1 MKFNNN
7 EIYQIANN
15 VLSNLDNLNIY
26 IPAKANFF
34 IQKNISTLAAAA
46 QEIEKSRH
54 EIAKHYGVLDE
65 EGQQYKIP
73 EDKLEEASKELEDLF
88 SIEQE
93 LDIKTF
99 SIEALGNAEFTP
111 AQMQAMMVMIED
123 WVILSPS
130 IF

>member
-1 MKFNNN
+1 MKFNNQQ
-7 EIYQIANN
+7 IYQIANN

-34 IQKNISTLAAAA
+34 MQKNISAFAAAA
-46 QEIEKSRH
+46 QEIEKSRL

-65 EGQQYKIP
+65 EGQQYKIL
-73 EDKLEEASKELEDLF
+73 EDKLEEASKELNDLF

-111 AQMQAMMVMIED
+111 AQMQAMMFMIED
-123 WVILSPS
+123 
-130 IF
+130 

>member
-7 EIYQIANN
+7 EIYTLANASIRE
-15 VLSNLDNLNIY
+15 LSNLDIY

-34 IQKNISTLAAAA
+34 LQKNLQTFAAAA
-46 QEIEKSRH
+46 QEIEESRL
-54 EIAKHYGVLDE
+54 EIAKHYGILDE
-65 EGQQYKIP
+65 ENQQYRIP

-111 AQMQAMMVMIED
+111 AQMQAMMFMIED
-123 WVILSPS
+123 
-130 IF
+130 

>member
-7 EIYQIANN
+7 EIYSLANTSIRE
-15 VLSNLDNLNIY
+15 LSNLDIY

-34 IQKNISTLAAAA
+34 LQKNLQTLAAAA
-46 QEIEKSRH
+46 QEIDKSRL
-54 EIAKHYGVLDE
+54 EIAKHYGILDE
-65 EGQQYKIP
+65 ENQQYKIP

-111 AQMQAMMVMIED
+111 AQMQAMMFMIED
-123 WVILSPS
+123 
-130 IF
+130 

>member
-1 MKFNNN
+1 MKFNNQQ
-7 EIYQIANN
+7 IYQIANN
-15 VLSNLDNLNIY
+15 ILSNLDNLNIY

-34 IQKNISTLAAAA
+34 IQKNISILAAAA
-46 QEIEKSRH
+46 QEIEKSRL

-65 EGQQYKIP
+65 GKQQYKIP

-111 AQMQAMMVMIED
+111 AQMQAMMFMIED
-123 WVILSPS
+123 
-130 IF
+130 

>member
-1 MKFNNN
+1 MKFNNQQ
-7 EIYQIANN
+7 IYQIANN

-34 IQKNISTLAAAA
+34 IQKNISILAAAA
-46 QEIEKSRH
+46 QEIEKSRL
-54 EIAKHYGVLDE
+54 EIAKHYGILDE
-65 EGQQYKIP
+65 ENQQYKIP

-111 AQMQAMMVMIED
+111 AQMQAMMFMIED
-123 WVILSPS
+123 
-130 IF
+130 

>member
-1 MKFNNN
+1 MKLNNQQ
-7 EIYQIANN
+7 IYQIANN
-15 VLSNLDNLNIY
+15 TISNLDNLNIY

-34 IQKNISTLAAAA
+34 LQKNLQTLAAAA
-46 QEIEKSRH
+46 QEIEKSRL

-65 EGQQYKIP
+65 EGQQYKIL
-73 EDKLEEASKELEDLF
+73 EDKLDEASKELEDLF

-111 AQMQAMMVMIED
+111 AQMQAMMFMIED
-123 WVILSPS
+123 
-130 IF
+130 

>member
-1 MKFNNN
+1 MKFNNQQ
-7 EIYQIANN
+7 IYQIANN
-15 VLSNLDNLNIY
+15 VLGNLDNLNIY

-34 IQKNISTLAAAA
+34 IQKNISALAAAA
-46 QEIEKSRH
+46 QEIEKSRL

-111 AQMQAMMVMIED
+111 AQMQAMMFMIED
-123 WVILSPS
+123 
-130 IF
+130 

>member
-7 EIYQIANN
+7 EIYQIANI
-15 VLSNLDNLNIY
+15 LTKTFDNLNIY

-46 QEIEKSRH
+46 QEIEKSRI
-54 EIAKHYGVLDE
+54 EIAKHYGILDE
-65 EGQQYKIP
+65 ENQQYKIP
-73 EDKLEEASKELEDLF
+73 EDKIEEASKELEDLF

-111 AQMQAMMVMIED
+111 AQMQAMMFMIED
-123 WVILSPS
+123 
-130 IF
+130 

>member
-1 MKFNNN
+1 MKFNNQQ
-7 EIYQIANN
+7 IYQIANN
-15 VLSNLDNLNIY
+15 AISNLDNLNIY

-34 IQKNISTLAAAA
+34 IQKNISALAAAA
-46 QEIEKSRH
+46 QEIEKSRL

-73 EDKLEEASKELEDLF
+73 DDKLEEASKELNDLF

-111 AQMQAMMVMIED
+111 AQMQAMMFMIED
-123 WVILSPS
+123 
-130 IF
+130 

>member
-1 MKFNNN
+1 MKFNNQT
-7 EIYQIANN
+7 IYQIANN
-15 VLSNLDNLNIY
+15 LMSNLDNLNIY

-34 IQKNISTLAAAA
+34 LQKNIQTLAAAA
-46 QEIEKSRH
+46 QEIEKSRL

-73 EDKLEEASKELEDLF
+73 EDKLEEASKELADLF
-88 SIEQE
+88 NIEQD

-111 AQMQAMMVMIED
+111 AQMNAMIFMIED
-123 WVILSPS
+123 
-130 IF
+130 

>member
-1 MKFNNN
+1 MKFNNS
-7 EIYQIANN
+7 EIYQIAN
-15 VLSNLDNLNIY
+15 VLAKTFDNLDIY

-34 IQKNISTLAAAA
+34 IQKNISTFATAA
-46 QEIEKSRH
+46 QEIEKSRL
-54 EIAKHYGVLDE
+54 EIAKHYGILDE
-65 EGQQYKIP
+65 ENQQYKIP

-111 AQMQAMMVMIED
+111 AQMQAMMFMIED
-123 WVILSPS
+123 
-130 IF
+130 

>member
-1 MKFNNN
+1 MKFNNS

-15 VLSNLDNLNIY
+15 TLSNLDNLNIY

-34 IQKNISTLAAAA
+34 IQKNISTLAVAA
-46 QEIEKSRH
+46 QEIEKSRL

-99 SIEALGNAEFTP
+99 SIEALGNAEFKP
-111 AQMQAMMVMIED
+111 AQMQAMMFMIED
-123 WVILSPS
+123 
-130 IF
+130 

>member
-1 MKFNNN
+1 MKFNNQQ
-7 EIYQIANN
+7 IYQIANN

-34 IQKNISTLAAAA
+34 IQKNNSTLAAAA
-46 QEIEKSRH
+46 QEIEKSRL
-54 EIAKHYGVLDE
+54 EIAKHYGILDE

-73 EDKLEEASKELEDLF
+73 EDKIEEASKELEDLF

-111 AQMQAMMVMIED
+111 AQMQAMMFMIED
-123 WVILSPS
+123 
-130 IF
+130 

>member
-1 MKFNNN
+1 MKFNNS
-7 EIYQIANN
+7 EIYQIAN
-15 VLSNLDNLNIY
+15 VLAKTFDNLDIY

-46 QEIEKSRH
+46 QEIEKSRL
-54 EIAKHYGVLDE
+54 EIAKHYGILDE
-65 EGQQYKIP
+65 EKQQYKIP
-73 EDKLEEASKELEDLF
+73 EDKIEEASKELEDLF

-111 AQMQAMMVMIED
+111 AQMQTMMFMIED
-123 WVILSPS
+123 
-130 IF
+130 